1 MNAFTSR
8 QTSTQ
13 VPPRSWWMLGIRGVF
28 AVLFGLTALF
38 MPLLALFAVVIF
50 LGAYFLIDGVMA
62 VVAAV
67 QGRKNFRLWWLLLLE
82 GLAGIAIGLMTFFWP
97 GRTAL
102 VLLYF
107 VASWAIITG
116 IFEIATAFSGWLRV
130 SHEWTIALAG
140 VVSIILGIF
149 LFARPVLGLLALV
162 WSVGIYA
169 IVFGVLL
176 IVRAFQSRSSA
187 EPGIAGHA

>member
-1 MNAFTSR
+1 MNAFTST

-13 VPPRSWWMLGIRGVF
+13 VPPHSWWMLGIRGVF

-38 MPLLALFAVVIF
+38 LPLLALFAVVIF
-50 LGAYFLIDGVMA
+50 FGAYFLVDGMMA

-67 QGRKNFRLWWLLLLE
+67 QGRKNFRMWWLLLLE
-82 GLAGIAIGLMTFFWP
+82 GLVGVAIGLMTFFWP

-102 VLLYF
+102 VLFYF
-107 VASWAIITG
+107 VASWAIVTG
-116 IFEIATAFSGWLRV
+116 IFEIGAAFSGWSRIG
-130 SHEWTIALAG
+130 HEWTIALAG
-140 VVSIILGIF
+140 IVSIILGIF
-149 LFARPVLGLLALV
+149 LFARPVAGLLALV

-176 IVRAFQSRSSA
+176 IVRAFQSRPTAQSSV
-187 EPGIAGHA
+187 AGNV